1 MRSLNSNYDGTYQLA
16 KRAEAALQGIL
27 NTMHNSDFFPHF
39 AKDPQSRFWSAYERI
54 AKQHDDEFLEMH
66 NGQMDVL
73 LIFVRATLFASK

>member
-1 MRSLNSNYDGTYQLA
+1 MR
-16 KRAEAALQGIL
+16 
-27 NTMHNSDFFPHF
+27 NSDFFPRIS
-39 AKDPQSRFWSAYERI
+39 KDPQSRFWSAYGRI